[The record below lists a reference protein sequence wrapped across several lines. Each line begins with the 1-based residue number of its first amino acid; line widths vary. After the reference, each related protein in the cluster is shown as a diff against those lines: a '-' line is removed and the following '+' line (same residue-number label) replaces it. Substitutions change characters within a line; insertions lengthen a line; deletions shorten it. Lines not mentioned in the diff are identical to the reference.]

1 MLTTPEGTLDYD
13 LECLATGNL
22 LPTIKWFKG
31 GAEVTD
37 IPNSEIDLV
46 SSSNATFIYNKL
58 VFKSVQ
64 PTVYG
69 NWTCEAS
76 NLNSGDILKTD
87 SANTLLV
94 VQCKLLIFLMQIVGK
109 HYKHFDHVM
118 FNIDFQFLPQCGI
131 NWLIDSFFSAS

>member
-1 MLTTPEGTLDYD
+1 MRLRCSLLDAAKIVSYEPAMLTTPEGTLDYD

-22 LPTIKWFKG
+22 LPTIKWFKDG
-31 GAEVTD
+31 TEVTN
-37 IPNSEIDLV
+37 IPNSEIDLA

-64 PTVYG
+64 PADYG

-76 NLNSGDILKTD
+76 NLNSGDTLKTD

-94 VQCKLLIFLMQIVGK
+94 VQCKLLIYFNAGCQKTLQIFRSLGV
-109 HYKHFDHVM
+109 
-118 FNIDFQFLPQCGI
+118 
-131 NWLIDSFFSAS
+131 